1 MNIKKFVRYK
11 KNIDKK
17 FNRANLIS
25 IANILSKDEYFVF
38 YGTLL
43 GLVREN
49 DIIDNDDDI
58 DILVDI
64 KNRDKVINKIEKS
77 NLEIDYSNPYNN
89 TPFFLQVSNI
99 LENIKSYIDVYFY
112 ENYDN
117 LDYLV
122 ERANFHQRW
131 NDPSQ
136 SLHIPKK
143 LIFPTKQEIFFNTK
157 ISLPHENTK
166 TCEFLYGNEW
176 QQKLSKKNDYKIII
190 TNNIPK
196 LQKIKKIDI
205 ENLSEDDKKIALN
218 IQNIDKKIEKQ
229 NQEIL
234 KLSKEKNE
242 LIKYLLNKQK

>member
-1 MNIKKFVRYK
+1 MNINKFVRYK

-17 FNRANLIS
+17 FNRENLIS
-25 IANILSKDEYFVF
+25 ISNILNNDEYFVF

-64 KNRDKVINKIEKS
+64 KNRDEVISKIEKS

-89 TPFFLQVSNI
+89 TPFFLQVSNM
-99 LENIKSYIDVYFY
+99 LENVKTYIDVYFY

-143 LIFPTKQEIFFNTK
+143 LIFPIKKEVFFNTK
-157 ISLPHENTK
+157 ISLPNENIK
-166 TCEFLYGNEW
+166 ICEFLYGYDW
-176 QQKLSKKNDYKIII
+176 KKKLSKKNDYKIII

-196 LQKIKKIDI
+196 VQKIKKIDL
-205 ENLSEDDKKIALN
+205 ENLSDEDKKIALS
-218 IQNIDKKIEKQ
+218 IQQIDKKIENESK
-229 NQEIL
+229 EIVRL
-234 KLSKEKNE
+234 NKEKNE
-242 LIKYLLNKQK
+242 LIKYLLSKQE